1 MIKKTS
7 LALILCSN
15 LLFATNLNKED
26 VKVDGEKIAKDLLKT
41 LGSNMKKHMK
51 QGGVMDAV
59 NFCTINA
66 YPLTQ
71 KVSDKYGDKISIKR
85 VTLKERNPANK
96 ANNKDIKALKALEN
110 SPNFIIEDK
119 SSFTYYKALRIKK
132 QVCLKCH
139 GDISKNTKLSKYILK
154 TYPNDKATHYKMG
167 DLRGAVVVE
176 FLK

>member
-1 MIKKTS
+1 MKKIT
-7 LALILCSN
+7 LALLLCSN
-15 LLFATNLNKED
+15 LLLAENLSEKS
-26 VKVDGEKIAKDLLKT
+26 VKIDGEKIAQDLLKT

-59 NFCTINA
+59 NFCTTNA

-71 KVSDKYGDKISIKR
+71 KVSDKYGKKIHIKR

-96 ANNKDIKALKALEN
+96 ANSKDIKALKALES
-110 SPNFIIEDK
+110 SPNYIIEDK
-119 SSFTYYKALRIKK
+119 NSFTYYKALRIKK
-132 QVCLKCH
+132 KVCLKCH
-139 GDISKNTKLSKYILK
+139 GDIDKNTKLSKYISK
-154 TYPNDKATHYKMG
+154 TYPNDKATHYKMN